1 MISLLEKYPQA
12 IHQAIIKTPV
22 KKKYLDYLEE
32 CKMKVMY
39 MPIAYNLEE
48 IKTVLSYENINIVGV
63 EMIAKNSEE
72 ELFQDCNIQWVKEQ
86 GLFCWA
92 NAITLGGS
100 QKYDLFGGLDDDMAI
115 KESPKKAWGK
125 LIDKGINVM
134 QTDWPGIMSDFIKK
148 YI

>member
-1 MISLLEKYPQA
+1 MGS
-12 IHQAIIKTPV
+12 
-22 KKKYLDYLEE
+22 
-32 CKMKVMY
+32 
-39 MPIAYNLEE
+39 
-48 IKTVLSYENINIVGV
+48 
-63 EMIAKNSEE
+63 EMCIR
-72 ELFQDCNIQWVKEQ
+72 DRVKEQ